1 MKIQNPQTVQDFQ
14 LNIKQYIA
22 DTKMNDFFQDDTFLQ
37 KVAEKAAKLKT
48 DPSTTLKSLDDVK
61 DLTRLALFQSV
72 IYCG

>member
-37 KVAEKAAKLKT
+37 KVAEKAVKLKT

>member
-1 MKIQNPQTVQDFQ
+1 MKIKNPQTVQDFQ
-14 LNIKQYIA
+14 SNIKQYVA

-37 KVAEKAAKLKT
+37 KVAEKAVKLKT

>member
-1 MKIQNPQTVQDFQ
+1 MKIKNPQTVQDFQ
-14 LNIKQYIA
+14 SNIKQYVA

-37 KVAEKAAKLKT
+37 KIAEKAVKLKT
-48 DPSTTLKSLDDVK
+48 DPSTTLKSLDDIK

>member
-37 KVAEKAAKLKT
+37 KVAEKAVKLKT
-48 DPSTTLKSLDDVK
+48 DPSTTLKSLDDIK